1 MSTFKSIAL
10 ALALVTPLAAC
21 DSGEDQ
27 APVETRAV
35 EDFSDGMVVQSDSGL
50 FHATL
55 WSDSG
60 TLEVGRND
68 LVLRLGFAD
77 PNDQNGEEARGLP
90 IAGARLDLDAWMP
103 DADTAMAAEPTI
115 EYLGDGEYR
124 IENVVLGEGGVWN
137 VDVEIAVGDNLQES
151 ISLAFDI

>member
-1 MSTFKSIAL
+1 MSISKSIAL
-10 ALALVTPLAAC
+10 ALALVMPLAAC
-21 DSGEDQ
+21 DAGDDQ

-35 EDFSDGMVVQSDSGL
+35 DDFSDGMVVRSDAGL
-50 FHATL
+50 FQATL

-60 TLEVGRND
+60 ALEVGRND

-77 PNDQNGEEARGLP
+77 PNIDDEDARGLP

-103 DADTAMAAEPTI
+103 HADTAMAAEPTI

-124 IENVVLGEGGVWN
+124 IENVVLSQGGVWN
-137 VDVEIAVGDNLQES
+137 VDVDIAVGDNLHET
-151 ISLAFDI
+151 ISLAFEI